1 MVSAVHT
8 PSQLTNI
15 TLWPLDF
22 GFSIFILV
30 SIYHFANNTPKPWST
45 KYFSCS
51 TRLYTT
57 DYWLLIRFA
66 RTRTR
71 KAFVG
76 RFHKVRLDIYFKPRP
91 PTATSQM
98 LTSKWPGVPRFVI
111 RERETIDDW
120 PACITIGETISPKDC
135 SKLLSTLCRRIQLCY
150 FRGLRTFYWRRK
162 ERCRLHDVQ
171 RIHREIRHFKCG
183 RSRLPAQTQRKLMW
197 KTKRWWCYPRNLM
210 VSRDPS

>member
-1 MVSAVHT
+1 MFSAVHT

-15 TLWPLDF
+15 PLWPLDF

-57 DYWLLIRFA
+57 DYWLLIRVA

-76 RFHKVRLDIYFKPRP
+76 RFPKVRLDIYFKPR
-91 PTATSQM
+91 
-98 LTSKWPGVPRFVI
+98 LL
-111 RERETIDDW
+111 
-120 PACITIGETISPKDC
+120 ISPRPLKC
-135 SKLLSTLCRRIQLCY
+135 SPVSDLEFLVLLLKEG
-150 FRGLRTFYWRRK
+150 FRVIGRYLRKRK
-162 ERCRLHDVQ
+162 ERWERLS
-171 RIHREIRHFKCG
+171 HF
-183 RSRLPAQTQRKLMW
+183 SRLLILYLFSVLQSLTTAAWLM
-197 KTKRWWCYPRNLM
+197 
-210 VSRDPS
+210 